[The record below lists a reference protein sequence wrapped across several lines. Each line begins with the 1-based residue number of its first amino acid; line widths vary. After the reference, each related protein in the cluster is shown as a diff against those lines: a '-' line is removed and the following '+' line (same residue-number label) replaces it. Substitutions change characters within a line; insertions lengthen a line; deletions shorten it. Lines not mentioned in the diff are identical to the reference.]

1 MTDSASGNSPQPQKG
16 HLNQNLVIAII
27 GAIAT
32 VMAAVIPWVLDRTSQ
47 ATPTAIQ
54 ATFTSDI
61 PIQFTATDL
70 ESTATT
76 ETETEVVTA
85 SSTPTLESPTAT
97 AITPTE
103 EIGIY
108 NAFLARDIEG
118 NFINTSFNNDQ
129 SIYLFFDL
137 NDPQN
142 RNIVKVAV
150 SVVNVPGFLKGAV
163 VNLIEDKMVNPNIVL
178 AISKTG
184 LKPGKYKVDMYLNN
198 TLDETI
204 EFEVTE

>member
-1 MTDSASGNSPQPQKG
+1 MTKETNETPPPKA

-32 VMAAVIPWVLDRTSQ
+32 VMAAVIPWILDRTSQ
-47 ATPTAIQ
+47 STPPPTAIQ
-54 ATFTSDI
+54 ATFTTEA
-61 PIQFTATDL
+61 PLEFTATATNIVAVTPSLTPAPTL
-70 ESTATT
+70 EPSTATPI
-76 ETETEVVTA
+76 A
-85 SSTPTLESPTAT
+85 
-97 AITPTE
+97 PTE

-129 SIYLFFDL
+129 SIYLFFDI
-137 NDPQN
+137 NDPNN

-150 SVVNVPGFLKGAV
+150 SVVDVPGFLNGSV
-163 VNLIEDKMVNPNIVL
+163 VNLIEDKMINPSIVL
-178 AISKTG
+178 AISKSG

-198 TLDETI
+198 NLDETI
-204 EFEVTE
+204 EFDVTQ